1 MKHVFPN
8 MAQATAR
15 IVTTEDVLGGEPRL
29 DGRRIS
35 VLQVAEPVVTGE
47 YVADQFDI
55 SLAEVHC
62 ALTYYYEH
70 PDEMA
75 ELRIRDEDV
84 RATLRERSETPG
96 TDTE

>member
-1 MKHVFPN
+1 

-15 IVTTEDVLGGEPRL
+15 IVTTEGVLGGEPRL

-35 VLQVAEPVVTGE
+35 VLQVAEPVVTGEYGPE